1 MLVIFGIAAHTAD
14 IEAHLSRRSDPQV
27 SALIPCGRQRVT
39 PIVWR
44 LSAADRQW
52 IIADIVVVPQEGK
65 PDVVTVNSVRYNMS
79 TRPTMDSI
87 AVHSH

>member
-52 IIADIVVVPQEGK
+52 IIADIVVVPQEG
-65 PDVVTVNSVRYNMS
+65 
-79 TRPTMDSI
+79 RPGALYIRT
-87 AVHSH
+87 